1 MSGNAKLKKI
11 NSRIIGTIFALT
23 LLIPSN
29 IGIDFYGINFEDL
42 PLIFVFFYLLVE
54 KVSKFEIKKFD
65 RVFFIFIFFFVLY
78 TSFLVEEIK
87 IFNQTNL
94 RFYFYFTLSYLCVDY
109 FKKNNNKVLEF
120 FEPLSIVMIANFV
133 LILFQISLP
142 GTIDGWISN
151 NTNSTNIFVSGRLG
165 GFQGGGPNVIG
176 IFCAIYS
183 LICIY
188 KLFTADDSKKYL
200 IENKTNTFLLILSLI
215 NLLFT
220 FSRGSFLA
228 LAVGIFS
235 LLLFTEKY
243 SRSFKYKI
251 VITATLFGVIAMYMF
266 PSIFLKESNRTFLN
280 SLGIQNTELFT
291 GVGGGNYIKSVYK
304 DYLITLEEDVLN
316 DQFNISYT
324 DSDYKLKSNESVTSS
339 STPVEGYLK
348 LKFDYRDNFL
358 PRSIISFFYS
368 DDGDEWKQLGSNHTN
383 GLIIDL
389 IENDSYFEVGGWG
402 DGQSP
407 GGQHLSGFLN
417 KVVIQTDEYK
427 REFTFSKSNRD
438 KDYYLLTPELR
449 NEYENSVDY
458 RNNSIRLDRPRDY
471 WVALPNEVNLSG
483 KDFEIVVFLNL
494 DSVPKG
500 HETLFS
506 QSSIFRLNE
515 EFNDQ
520 SWKWSIIDGRMYFFW
535 IEEVISGYANFVG
548 GQSLRSGK
556 LISTDGNF
564 DSIISNFSLS
574 QYDEITTSHNG
585 FLTMAVEYGLLIILL
600 ILFFIIYLIIKNYNK
615 KNEIEVALL
624 FMLLTQNITND
635 LIYAPDVAIYFWII
649 PFYFLA
655 NILRR
660 LRIL

>member
-42 PLIFVFFYLLVE
+42 PLIFVFFYLLIE
-54 KVSKFEIKKFD
+54 KVNKFEIKKFD

-94 RFYFYFTLSYLCVDY
+94 RFYFYFTLSYLCVGY

-120 FEPLSIVMIANFV
+120 FEPLSIVMIANFG
-133 LILFQISLP
+133 LILFQTSLP

-151 NTNSTNIFVSGRLG
+151 NTNTTNIFVSGRLG

-176 IFCAIYS
+176 IFCSIYS

-188 KLFTADDSKKYL
+188 KLFASDDSKKYL

-280 SLGIQNTELFT
+280 SLGLQNTELVT

-304 DYLITLEEDVLN
+304 DYLITLEKDVLN

-324 DSDYKLKSNESVTSS
+324 DSDYKLKSNESNIFSS
-339 STPVEGYLK
+339 APVEGYLK

-407 GGQHLSGFLN
+407 GGQKLSGFLN
-417 KVVIQTDEYK
+417 KVVIQTDDYK

-535 IEEVISGYANFVG
+535 IEEVISGYANIVG

-600 ILFFIIYLIIKNYNK
+600 ILFFIIFLIIRNYK
-615 KNEIEVALL
+615 KENEIEVALL
-624 FMLLTQNITND
+624 FMLLTQNLTND

-655 NILRR
+655 SILED
-660 LRIL
+660 

>member
-29 IGIDFYGINFEDL
+29 IGIEFYGINFEDV
-42 PLIFVFFYLLVE
+42 PLIFVFFYLLFE

-65 RVFFIFIFFFVLY
+65 RVFFIFIFFFILY

-94 RFYFYFTLSYLCVDY
+94 RFYFYFALSYLCVDY

-188 KLFTADDSKKYL
+188 KLLTADDSKKYL

-228 LAVGIFS
+228 LAIGIFS

-280 SLGIQNTELFT
+280 SLGLQNTELFT

-316 DQFNISYT
+316 NQFNISYT
-324 DSDYKLKSNESVTSS
+324 DSDYELKSNESVTSS

-348 LKFDYRDNFL
+348 LKFDYKDNFL

-417 KVVIQTDEYK
+417 KVVIQTDDYK

-535 IEEVISGYANFVG
+535 IEEVISGYANIVG

-600 ILFFIIYLIIKNYNK
+600 ILFFIIFLIIRNYK
-615 KNEIEVALL
+615 KENEIEVALL

-655 NILRR
+655 SILED
-660 LRIL
+660 

>member
-1 MSGNAKLKKI
+1 MSGNAILMKI

-29 IGIDFYGINFEDL
+29 IGINFYGINFEDL
-42 PLIFVFFYLLVE
+42 PLIFVFLYLLVE
-54 KVSKFEIKKFD
+54 KVYKFEFKKFD

-87 IFNQTNL
+87 ILNQTNL

-142 GTIDGWISN
+142 GNIDGWISN
-151 NTNSTNIFVSGRLG
+151 NTDSTNIFVSGRLG

-183 LICIY
+183 LICFY
-188 KLFTADDSKKYL
+188 KLFAADDSKKYL

-228 LAVGIFS
+228 LVVGLLS
-235 LLLFTEKY
+235 LLIFTEKY
-243 SRSFKYKI
+243 SRRFKYKI
-251 VITATLFGVIAMYMF
+251 VITATLFGVIAMFLF

-280 SLGIQNTELFT
+280 SLGLQNTELFT

-304 DYLITLEEDVLN
+304 DYLITLEEDVLI

-324 DSDYKLKSNESVTSS
+324 DSDYKLKSDESVTYS

-348 LKFDYRDNFL
+348 LKFDYRDNLL

-368 DDGDEWKQLGSNHTN
+368 DDGVKWKQLGSNHTN

-407 GGQHLSGFLN
+407 GGQQLSGFLN
-417 KVVIQTDEYK
+417 KVIIQNDDYK

-449 NEYENSVDY
+449 NEYENSVGY

-483 KDFEIVVFLNL
+483 KDFEIVVFLDL

-556 LISTDGNF
+556 LISNDGKF
-564 DSIISNFSLS
+564 DSIISSFSLS

-585 FLTMAVEYGLLIILL
+585 FLTMAVEYGLFLILL
-600 ILFFIIYLIIKNYNK
+600 ILIFIIYLIIRNYNK
-615 KNEIEVALL
+615 ENVAELAIFL
-624 FMLLTQNITND
+624 MLLTQNITND
-635 LIYAPDVAIYFWII
+635 LIYAPDVAIYFWIV

-655 NILRR
+655 NNLED
-660 LRIL
+660 